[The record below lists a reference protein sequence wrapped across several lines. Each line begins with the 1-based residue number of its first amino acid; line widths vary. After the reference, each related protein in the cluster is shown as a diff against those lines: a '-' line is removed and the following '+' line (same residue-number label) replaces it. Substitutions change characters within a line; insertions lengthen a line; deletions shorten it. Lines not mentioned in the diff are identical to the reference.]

1 MRYEDW
7 VAPSLTILTLQ
18 VPIVININFLQT
30 ISINS
35 QEIRLWELIN
45 DHQRENNLIYYQILS
60 TYTLRKSI
68 ETSLENLYVDTGA
81 SRVKADF
88 VKNTCRHFTHSAP
101 VSQDKKWGRG
111 TENNSLQI
119 TIFCSAKPRVDA
131 FVTALF
137 KNTWILK
144 LKKPAAVLRF
154 SLLSIISAD
163 LLGNRI
169 LLWRV
174 QKVTVCDLWLANF
187 DPFSVFLCFKVRCL
201 WSWS

>member
-1 MRYEDW
+1 MVTCSITMRSKLPSHCKIRGLSGW
-7 VAPSLTILTLQ
+7 VAPSLNILTLQ

-111 TENNSLQI
+111 TENNSVQI
-119 TIFCSAKPRVDA
+119 TVSCPNLESMP
-131 FVTALF
+131 L
-137 KNTWILK
+137 
-144 LKKPAAVLRF
+144 
-154 SLLSIISAD
+154 
-163 LLGNRI
+163 
-169 LLWRV
+169 
-174 QKVTVCDLWLANF
+174 
-187 DPFSVFLCFKVRCL
+187 
-201 WSWS
+201 